1 MTHFPSVSLDATD
14 DACAVAPH
22 CGYSPE
28 RSLTEGDERRRF
40 ATVQRWHHVHV
51 PTPSTLT
58 NRVPEV
64 TALFW
69 ILKLL
74 TTGIGETAS
83 DFLVKTFDPVP
94 VVLLAAVVFAASFV
108 LKISAGRYTPWRY
121 WLFVLMVAVFGTM
134 VADVTHIALDVP
146 YAVSTAAFA
155 VLLGIVFVVWAATE
169 RTVSIHSITS
179 RRREVFYWVAVLV
192 TFALG
197 TAFGDLTAVTLGLG
211 YLTSGVIF
219 AALFAIP
226 LVATSLRVAEI
237 ATFWIAYALTRPL
250 GASFADWIAVDGSRG
265 GLNVGTGLVSIIGLA
280 CIAALVA
287 AVQRRQR
294 S

>member
-1 MTHFPSVSLDATD
+1 
-14 DACAVAPH
+14 
-22 CGYSPE
+22 
-28 RSLTEGDERRRF
+28 
-40 ATVQRWHHVHV
+40 V
-51 PTPSTLT
+51 PQ
-58 NRVPEV
+58 V

-83 DFLVKTFDPVP
+83 DFLVRKFDPVS
-94 VVLLAAVVFAASFV
+94 VVLIAAVVFCVSFV
-108 LKISAGRYTPWRY
+108 PKTSAGRYTPWRY

-146 YAVSTAAFA
+146 YAVSTGVFA
-155 VLLGIVFVVWAATE
+155 VLLGIVFAVWASTE

-179 RRREVFYWVAVLV
+179 RRREVFYWAAVLV

-211 YLTSGVIF
+211 YLASGVIF
-219 AALFAIP
+219 AILFTVPLAL
-226 LVATSLRVAEI
+226 TSLRVAEI

-250 GASFADWIAVDGSRG
+250 GASFADWIAVDSSRG
-265 GLNVGTGLVSIIGLA
+265 GLNAGTGVVSLIGLA
-280 CIAALVA
+280 VMAALVA
-287 AVQRRQR
+287 VHQRRER

>member
-1 MTHFPSVSLDATD
+1 ML
-14 DACAVAPH
+14 
-22 CGYSPE
+22 
-28 RSLTEGDERRRF
+28 
-40 ATVQRWHHVHV
+40 V
-51 PTPSTLT
+51 PTLSTV
-58 NRVPEV
+58 NRVPQA

-83 DFLVKTFDPVP
+83 DFLVKKFDPVP
-94 VVLLAAVVFAASFV
+94 VVLIAAVVFCVSFL

-121 WLFVLMVAVFGTM
+121 WLFVLMVALFGTM
-134 VADVTHIALDVP
+134 VADVAHIALDVP
-146 YAVSTAAFA
+146 YAVSTGAFA
-155 VLLGIVFVVWAATE
+155 VLLGILFAVWASTE

-179 RRREVFYWVAVLV
+179 RRREVFYWAAVLV

-197 TAFGDLTAVTLGLG
+197 TAFGDLTAVTFGLG

-219 AALFAIP
+219 AILFAVP
-226 LVATSLRVAEI
+226 LALTSLRVAEV

-250 GASFADWIAVDGSRG
+250 GASFADWIAVDSSRG
-265 GLNVGTGLVSIIGLA
+265 GLNAGTGVVSLIGLA
-280 CIAALVA
+280 VIAALVA
-287 AVQRRQR
+287 VHQRRER

>member
-1 MTHFPSVSLDATD
+1 MSSV
-14 DACAVAPH
+14 
-22 CGYSPE
+22 
-28 RSLTEGDERRRF
+28 LT
-40 ATVQRWHHVHV
+40 
-51 PTPSTLT
+51 STAIA
-58 NRVPEV
+58 NRVPQV

-83 DFLVKTFDPVP
+83 DFLVKRFDPVV
-94 VVLLAAVVFAASFV
+94 VVLLAAAIFGASFL
-108 LKISAGRYTPWRY
+108 LKISAPRYTPWRY

-146 YAVSTAAFA
+146 YAVSTGAFA
-155 VLLGIVFVVWAATE
+155 ALLVVVFVAWAAIE
-169 RTVSIHSITS
+169 RTVSIHTITS
-179 RRREVFYWVAVLV
+179 RRREIFYWAAVLV

-219 AALFAIP
+219 AIMFAIP
-226 LVATSLRVAEI
+226 LVLTSMRVSEI
-237 ATFWIAYALTRPL
+237 GTFWIAYALTRPL

-265 GLNVGTGLVSIIGLA
+265 GLNVGTGLVSLVG
-280 CIAALVA
+280 IAMITAFVTSL
-287 AVQRRQR
+287 QREQA

>member
-1 MTHFPSVSLDATD
+1 MLIT
-14 DACAVAPH
+14 
-22 CGYSPE
+22 
-28 RSLTEGDERRRF
+28 
-40 ATVQRWHHVHV
+40 
-51 PTPSTLT
+51 
-58 NRVPEV
+58 RVPQITV
-64 TALFW
+64 LFW

-83 DFLVKTFDPVP
+83 DLLVKTFDPVL
-94 VVLLAAVVFAASFV
+94 VVIISAVIFVVSFL
-108 LKISAGRYTPWRY
+108 LKISAEHYSPWRY

-146 YAVSTAAFA
+146 YAVSTAVFA
-155 VLLGIVFVVWAATE
+155 VLLGVVFLVWWLVE

-179 RRREVFYWVAVLV
+179 RRREIFYWAAVLV

-211 YLTSGVIF
+211 YLTSGLIF

-226 LVATSLRVAEI
+226 LVLTNMRVAEI
-237 ATFWIAYALTRPL
+237 ATFWIAYSLTRPL

-265 GLNVGTGLVSIIGLA
+265 GLGVGTFVVSLVGLA
-280 CIAALVA
+280 GTAALVA
-287 AVQRRQR
+287 IVQRR
-294 S
+294 SAG

>member
-1 MTHFPSVSLDATD
+1 MA
-14 DACAVAPH
+14 
-22 CGYSPE
+22 
-28 RSLTEGDERRRF
+28 
-40 ATVQRWHHVHV
+40 
-51 PTPSTLT
+51 
-58 NRVPEV
+58 NRVPQV

-83 DFLVKTFDPVP
+83 DFMVKTFDPVS
-94 VVLLAAVVFAASFV
+94 VVLIAAVIFAASFV
-108 LKISAGRYTPWRY
+108 LKISVARYTPWRY

-155 VLLGIVFVVWAATE
+155 IMLGVVFAAWAATE

-179 RRREVFYWVAVLV
+179 RRREIFYWAAVLV

-211 YLTSGVIF
+211 YFASGVIF
-219 AALFAIP
+219 AILFAIP
-226 LVATSLRVAEI
+226 LVLTRVRVTEI

-265 GLNVGTGLVSIIGLA
+265 GLNAGTGAVSLIGLA
-280 CIAALVA
+280 VIAALVA
-287 AVQRRQR
+287 VLQRRQP